1 MNDYKKENN
10 LKIREFL
17 NYLKFEK
24 GNAENTIKS
33 YERDLKFF
41 AREMDRDF
49 NFITEDDLINYVDKM
64 NKEVKRNS
72 VLRKISAIK
81 NFYKFCFLNKMLEN
95 DPTVMLKNIKREK
108 RLPEILSMKEI
119 KEIVDNCSGT
129 PEGQRDKL
137 IIKLLVAT
145 GARVSEILNLEIK
158 DVENQNYEFIKVL
171 GKGSKYRLIT
181 IYDGLEEEIKKYIE
195 IDRKELK
202 KSSNSHKLFP
212 ETRRENFWKRL
223 KKISKNAQI
232 DKNVYPHIFRHS
244 VATALLENGA
254 DIRIVQEILGHVNIS
269 TTEIYT
275 HVEKSRLK
283 KIYNEIK
290 IGDEE

>member
-1 MNDYKKENN
+1 MSDYKKENN

-119 KEIVDNCSGT
+119 QEHVDNRSGT
-129 PEGQRDKL
+129 PDEHRDKL
-137 IIKLLVAT
+137 ITNFLRAQ
-145 GARVSEILNLEIK
+145 GAGVPRFRILEIK
-158 DVENQNYEFIKVL
+158 VVKTQNFEFTK
-171 GKGSKYRLIT
+171 
-181 IYDGLEEEIKKYIE
+181 D
-195 IDRKELK
+195 
-202 KSSNSHKLFP
+202 
-212 ETRRENFWKRL
+212 
-223 KKISKNAQI
+223 
-232 DKNVYPHIFRHS
+232 
-244 VATALLENGA
+244 
-254 DIRIVQEILGHVNIS
+254 
-269 TTEIYT
+269 
-275 HVEKSRLK
+275 
-283 KIYNEIK
+283 
-290 IGDEE
+290 

>member
-33 YERDLKFF
+33 YERELKFF

-95 DPTVMLKNIKREK
+95 DPTVMLKNIKQPPLK
-108 RLPEILSMKEI
+108 AP
-119 KEIVDNCSGT
+119 
-129 PEGQRDKL
+129 
-137 IIKLLVAT
+137 
-145 GARVSEILNLEIK
+145 NL
-158 DVENQNYEFIKVL
+158 
-171 GKGSKYRLIT
+171 
-181 IYDGLEEEIKKYIE
+181 
-195 IDRKELK
+195 
-202 KSSNSHKLFP
+202 
-212 ETRRENFWKRL
+212 
-223 KKISKNAQI
+223 KI
-232 DKNVYPHIFRHS
+232 
-244 VATALLENGA
+244 
-254 DIRIVQEILGHVNIS
+254 
-269 TTEIYT
+269 
-275 HVEKSRLK
+275 
-283 KIYNEIK
+283 
-290 IGDEE
+290 

>member
-81 NFYKFCFLNKMLEN
+81 NF
-95 DPTVMLKNIKREK
+95 
-108 RLPEILSMKEI
+108 
-119 KEIVDNCSGT
+119 
-129 PEGQRDKL
+129 
-137 IIKLLVAT
+137 
-145 GARVSEILNLEIK
+145 
-158 DVENQNYEFIKVL
+158 
-171 GKGSKYRLIT
+171 
-181 IYDGLEEEIKKYIE
+181 
-195 IDRKELK
+195 
-202 KSSNSHKLFP
+202 
-212 ETRRENFWKRL
+212 
-223 KKISKNAQI
+223 
-232 DKNVYPHIFRHS
+232 
-244 VATALLENGA
+244 
-254 DIRIVQEILGHVNIS
+254 
-269 TTEIYT
+269 
-275 HVEKSRLK
+275 
-283 KIYNEIK
+283 
-290 IGDEE
+290 